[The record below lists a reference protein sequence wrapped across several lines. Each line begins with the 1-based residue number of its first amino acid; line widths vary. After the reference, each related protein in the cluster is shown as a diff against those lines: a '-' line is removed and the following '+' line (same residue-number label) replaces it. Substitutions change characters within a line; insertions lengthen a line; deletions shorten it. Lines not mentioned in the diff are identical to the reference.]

1 MSSAN
6 DLITQARQIIHKFVP
21 AERKFTLNAVIKSTF
36 SDNYVQNG
44 GLGPNGT
51 QLGNAAIGL
60 PARMEPIVDY
70 VGALPPGTS
79 PQLQYTQPSGPG
91 PLTVPIEWGV
101 EITCETAAS
110 IYSDLDNNG
119 QVNDWVLMQHN
130 FEIYPINLDNIS
142 TTELGQ
148 RFFDEYRFRIRP
160 ISPPNGDVTKVTGD
174 IPIQN
179 RLAPFIQ
186 GADPTHN
193 MKDPWDSSNSLNDG
207 LVSLLYIDCLQNH
220 LLSYSAL

>member
-1 MSSAN
+1 MSSVN
-6 DLITQARQIIHKFVP
+6 DLFTQAQKIIHKFAP
-21 AERKFTLNAVIKSTF
+21 AERKFTLNAVVKSTF
-36 SDNYVQNG
+36 SNNYVQNG

-60 PARMEPIVDY
+60 PAGMEPIVDY
-70 VGALPPGTS
+70 VGALPPGTT
-79 PQLQYTQPSGPG
+79 PQLQYTQSSGSG

-174 IPIQN
+174 IPI
-179 RLAPFIQ
+179 
-186 GADPTHN
+186 
-193 MKDPWDSSNSLNDG
+193 
-207 LVSLLYIDCLQNH
+207 
-220 LLSYSAL
+220 